1 MKAEEKK
8 KPTLKVNEK
17 SDDSDEY
24 GDQVDALPGVRVSNA
39 LFDSTLETKDS
50 SVPTPTKTNSP
61 KSNQ

>member
-39 LFDSTLETKDS
+39 LFDSTLEARS
-50 SVPTPTKTNSP
+50 R
-61 KSNQ
+61 